1 MEQQSRP
8 PGQKCCEPQCRDKA
22 SPASPPDAIFIV
34 TEVEAIT
41 KLSLNKLIMTTTMSS
56 ENDDRSGADQF
67 SPTEAA
73 IAVVAYRCWTERD
86 GPVGSP
92 EEDWFRAERE
102 IKHSRTP
109 GSVL

>member
-1 MEQQSRP
+1 MTQ
-8 PGQKCCEPQCRDKA
+8 
-22 SPASPPDAIFIV
+22 
-34 TEVEAIT
+34 VETIT
-41 KLSLNKLIMTTTMSS
+41 KLPLSKLTMNTTMFS
-56 ENDDRSGADQF
+56 ENDDRSGANQF

-86 GPVGSP
+86 RRIGSP